1 MDRQALK
8 ERIKKLTP
16 EEREQLKEYGDAL
29 KEIKK
34 AMKELLIKKKKE
46 KGVEE
51 GGNQSSGLNL
61 ST

>member
-34 AMKELLIKKKKE
+34 AMKELLIKKKE

-51 GGNQSSGLNL
+51 GGNQSAGLTL
-61 ST
+61 SPE

>member
-34 AMKELLIKKKKE
+34 AMKELLIKKKE

-51 GGNQSSGLNL
+51 GGNQSAGLTL